1 MGVGNLL
8 KESFVLIREHTVV
21 IMPPVF
27 VSFIIGC
34 LSIVIIGMRMTA
46 MEPDAV
52 GELGRGMPDLI
63 FAKSVLSVVGWVF
76 YGFAQGMVASMMVEL
91 EDKGQTSIRSGFSRA
106 NEMVVSL
113 MVAGFIVGVL
123 LLPGFSFVLFIIPGL
138 IITFIFIFTFVVIML
153 EKRGPVDAIKRSVQI
168 VISNLSDTL
177 KLFAAIIGIGFFL
190 MIIGVILNKL
200 SLIGILVSMALTGAY
215 MGYTYVVFIK
225 AYQKF
230 KKEGSGFPQG

>member
-1 MGVGNLL
+1 MGVWSLL
-8 KESFVLIREHTVV
+8 KGSLGLIREHIIV

-34 LSIVIIGMRMTA
+34 LSIVIIGIRMTA

-76 YGFAQGMVASMMVEL
+76 YGFSQGMVASMMVEL
-91 EDKGQTSIRSGFSRA
+91 EEKGRTSIGSGFGHA
-106 NEMVVSL
+106 NEMIFSL
-113 MVAGFIVGVL
+113 MVAGLIVGVL
-123 LLPGFSFVLFIIPGL
+123 LLPGFSFMLFIIPGL
-138 IITFIFIFTFVVIML
+138 IVTFILIFTFVVIML
-153 EKRGPVDAIKRSVQI
+153 EKRGPVDAMKRSVQI
-168 VISNLSDTL
+168 VRSNLSDTF

-190 MIIGVILNKL
+190 MIISVILNKL
-200 SLIGILVSMALTGAY
+200 SLIGILASMALTGAY

-225 AYQKF
+225 AYRKF
-230 KKEGSGFPQG
+230 KEEGSGFPQG